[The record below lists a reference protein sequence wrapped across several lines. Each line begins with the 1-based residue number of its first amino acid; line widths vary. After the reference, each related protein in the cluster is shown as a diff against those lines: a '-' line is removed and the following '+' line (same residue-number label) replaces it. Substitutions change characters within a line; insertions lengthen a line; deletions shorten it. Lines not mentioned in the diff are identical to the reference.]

1 MTETQASVCSNTEC
15 DVALTGNCKRGF
27 DPIETCPDFTD
38 EDVEQLDPGIEVD
51 DDKSDDT
58 PETDD
63 GVLLRPNGLITE
75 ERITGFR
82 QGHRTQT
89 IVLVGEQRAGK
100 TTLLAAVYGLFCKGP
115 LNEHT
120 FVGSQTLRAFAERNH
135 LALKS
140 SNLDAPTTPRTSRGD
155 PLGFFHLMLKKDGV
169 ISNIVISDR
178 SGEAFEA
185 ARTNTAL
192 TGRLTELALA
202 DRVCFLLDA
211 PRLTKLETRA
221 GYKRTFKQLIRT
233 LLDNDT
239 LPSTSIIEVLV
250 TKQDRLTNKPDGR
263 DLEAEVGDYEQEL
276 IEEFG
281 NRGHDFSIHKV
292 CALPRAD
299 VDLGFV
305 GLAELIER
313 WSSPALD
320 VDITPPPAVGPDR
333 WIDRLLDIW
342 S

>member
-1 MTETQASVCSNTEC
+1 MTKTQASVCSNTEC
-15 DVALTGNCKRGF
+15 EIALTGECKRGF

-38 EDVEQLDPGIEVD
+38 EDIQPLDPGLEEEDNQLD
-51 DDKSDDT
+51 DAGER
-58 PETDD
+58 ET
-63 GVLLRPNGLITE
+63 GILLRPNGLITE
-75 ERITGFR
+75 EQITGFR
-82 QGHRTQT
+82 QGHRMQT

-115 LNEHT
+115 LNEYT

-140 SNLDAPTTPRTSRGD
+140 SDLDAPTTPRTSRGD
-155 PLGFFHLMLKKDGV
+155 PLGFFHLKLKKDGV

-185 ARTNTAL
+185 ARANTSL
-192 TGRLTELALA
+192 TSRLTELALA

-221 GYKRTFKQLIRT
+221 GYKRTFKQLITT
-233 LLDNDT
+233 LFDNDK
-239 LPSTSIIEVLV
+239 LPSSAKIEVLV
-250 TKQDRLTNKPDGR
+250 TKQDRLTINPDGR
-263 DLEAEVGDYEQEL
+263 NLEAEVAAYEQEL
-276 IEEFG
+276 IDEFSD
-281 NRGHDFSIHKV
+281 RGHEFSIHKV
-292 CALPRAD
+292 CALPRAN

-305 GLAELIER
+305 GLGELIDR
-313 WSSPALD
+313 WSAPAPD
-320 VDITPPPAVGPDR
+320 VDITPLPAVGPTR
-333 WIDRLLDIW
+333 WIDRLLDVW